1 MYCTVPAYP
10 WRWRRSTASWSPT
23 GLGVTSP
30 NLWTIRFDI
39 VNTAV
44 TNTRKY
50 KASSSCPADVEAF
63 FAAGPRRG

>member
-1 MYCTVPAYP
+1 M
-10 WRWRRSTASWSPT
+10 
-23 GLGVTSP
+23 
-30 NLWTIRFDI
+30 RFDI